1 MSDSEETKEIL
12 ERIADAFES
21 FGSNLDEKYPK
32 EAVRPGTIVRANRVD
47 SLGVVTDAF
56 YGELD
61 EDNQKIIIYTILLF
75 PKRNYLNQRRDE
87 QYYISNEYEYVNRI
101 IFPSFCEDMKLNY
114 FLSRTYDET
123 EKRKYKNCKIQ
134 RKDIIFNEHL
144 IEWDRQVVLVEG
156 VFDAIKAGDNSIP
169 MLGSWIDESH
179 YLFKKIVQERTPVV
193 LGLDPDAIEKTMKIA
208 KNLKQYGINVRISQH
223 EDKDFG
229 DMTNDE
235 ANYYIQSAQKYELT
249 DRIGYLIQSIS
260 SGSIF

>member
-87 QYYISNEYEYVNRI
+87 QYYIS
-101 IFPSFCEDMKLNY
+101 
-114 FLSRTYDET
+114 
-123 EKRKYKNCKIQ
+123 
-134 RKDIIFNEHL
+134 
-144 IEWDRQVVLVEG
+144 
-156 VFDAIKAGDNSIP
+156 
-169 MLGSWIDESH
+169 DESSNQVTA
-179 YLFKKIVQERTPVV
+179 YLLIRPINISELR
-193 LGLDPDAIEKTMKIA
+193 
-208 KNLKQYGINVRISQH
+208 KNLGGGIFI
-223 EDKDFG
+223 
-229 DMTNDE
+229 
-235 ANYYIQSAQKYELT
+235 
-249 DRIGYLIQSIS
+249 
-260 SGSIF
+260 

>member
-87 QYYISNEYEYVNRI
+87 QYYISNEYEYEVTAYL
-101 IFPSFCEDMKLNY
+101 M
-114 FLSRTYDET
+114 
-123 EKRKYKNCKIQ
+123 
-134 RKDIIFNEHL
+134 
-144 IEWDRQVVLVEG
+144 
-156 VFDAIKAGDNSIP
+156 IKPINISE
-169 MLGSWIDESH
+169 L
-179 YLFKKIVQERTPVV
+179 R
-193 LGLDPDAIEKTMKIA
+193 
-208 KNLKQYGINVRISQH
+208 KNLGGGIFI
-223 EDKDFG
+223 
-229 DMTNDE
+229 
-235 ANYYIQSAQKYELT
+235 
-249 DRIGYLIQSIS
+249 
-260 SGSIF
+260 